1 MQEKEMLLFLGIA
14 LGLHYLCRHIFSL
27 QTAMMKKY
35 ILMALMLLATIV
47 PAGAVLKESNM
58 VQTLGVL
65 CEELSQTHQEQQERA
80 ERFEKRNKQFQR
92 SIARDLELCNNI
104 ELMLYSQKEQ
114 NVFDL
119 AYACGQAT
127 TLYKRV
133 SRTRSFKQFEQQQD
147 EQISQYENL
156 VRALNNIPD
165 YQLTTPEMRATRDS
179 CVVLA
184 RAIESDIRKAR
195 ETMKDNHEKRQWVA
209 DKAKKLND
217 YALTMYERIRQSV
230 FVNGG
235 QNYFQILSRWNYN
248 WKNSKDDLSEK
259 YTRKTR
265 SEWRGPLIGFL
276 FIFLA
281 VYIVGALLLSWL
293 IIKLIPRSVL
303 SRNSYKKF
311 LKKRSCIIICGAAAV
326 FGIATFIIS
335 QVTDQNFMAM
345 ASMLLSEY
353 AWLIAAIMLSI
364 IVRMDGDN
372 VKSGVKLYVPVLM
385 VGFVV
390 FFFRIV
396 FLPSTVV
403 NLVFPVLL
411 LVFTLWQLFI
421 NRRLGTDVPR
431 SDIFYSWISFIVMAV
446 STVMAWMGYTLMSV
460 QVLIW
465 WIMQLT
471 LIQTVTVIYDLLHSY
486 EGKHIPKDAD
496 VRRTWFYDAVY
507 KMIIP
512 IAATLSVGVSIYWAA
527 RVFDLTQWC
536 ERIFRYK
543 FVDQPGLIV
552 LSLDRLLF
560 CVAAAFVFNYVIYLF
575 IQGYQLWKQNRA
587 EAKAIS
593 MYERENDVDDGEMI
607 DIETVIQDDP
617 NAQAKVKAAS
627 KAVTLSMNI
636 IKYIGWGIYIY
647 IVLVT
652 LHVNRT
658 GITFILTGL
667 STGVGFAMKDTLE
680 NLFYGLSLM
689 NGRVKIGDV
698 IECDGVRGKVK
709 NINYQST
716 LVETIDGSVIAFLNS
731 QLFTKNFKNMTRN
744 HGYEMAKITVGVAYG
759 SKIDQVRA
767 MIIDRIKQLDCYD
780 SSKGVQVLFQNFGE
794 SSVDLLVIVWVRV
807 ASQAADIALVKENI
821 YDVLGDNGIEIP
833 FPQADVHIR
842 ATQA

>member
-1 MQEKEMLLFLGIA
+1 
-14 LGLHYLCRHIFSL
+14 
-27 QTAMMKKY
+27 MMKRQ
-35 ILMALMLLATIV
+35 LLLVLLVLATML
-47 PAGAVLKESNM
+47 PASAVLKEENM
-58 VQTLGVL
+58 AQTLSVL
-65 CEELSQTHQEQQERA
+65 CEELSETHQEQKERA
-80 ERFEKRNKQFQR
+80 KRFEQRNKQFQR
-92 SIARDLELCNNI
+92 SIGRDLELCNNI
-104 ELMLYSQKEQ
+104 ELMLYSQKEA

-127 TLYKRV
+127 SLYNRV

-147 EQISQYENL
+147 EQIAQYESL
-156 VRALNNIPD
+156 VQALNNIPD
-165 YQLTTPEMRATRDS
+165 YQLKTPAMRATRDS
-179 CVVLA
+179 CIFLA
-184 RAIESDIRKAR
+184 KFIESDIRKTR
-195 ETMKDNHEKRQWVA
+195 ETMKGNHEQRQWVA
-209 DKAKKLND
+209 KKAKKLND
-217 YALTMYERIRQSV
+217 YAMEMYERIRENV

-235 QNYFQILSRWNYN
+235 QNYFQILKRFNYN
-248 WKNSKDDLSEK
+248 WKNSRDDISEK
-259 YTRKTR
+259 YTPTRKTR
-265 SEWRGPLIGFL
+265 SEWRGEYIGFL
-276 FIFLA
+276 FIFMA
-281 VYIVGALLLSWL
+281 VYVIGALVLSWL
-293 IIKLIPRSVL
+293 ILRFLVPKRFLTRA
-303 SRNSYKKF
+303 SYKTF
-311 LKKRSCIIICGAAAV
+311 LEKRSCIVICVAAAV

-335 QVTDQNFMAM
+335 SVVDQNFMSM
-345 ASMLLSEY
+345 ATTLLSEY
-353 AWLIAAIMLSI
+353 AWLIAVITLSI
-364 IVRMDGDN
+364 IIRLDSSA
-372 VKSGVKLYVPVLM
+372 VKSGIKLYVPVLL

-396 FLPSTVV
+396 FLPSTMV
-403 NLVFPVLL
+403 NLVFPPLL
-411 LVFTLWQLFI
+411 LVFTVWQLI
-421 NRRLGTDVPR
+421 VNRRHNADVPR
-431 SDIFYSWISFIVMAV
+431 SDMFYSWISFTVMAV

-471 LIQTVTVIYDLLHSY
+471 LIQTITVVYDLLHNY
-486 EGKHIPKDAD
+486 ERRRIPDDAD

-507 KMIIP
+507 KMVVP
-512 IAATLSVGVSIYWAA
+512 IAATLSVALSIYWAA
-527 RVFDLTQWC
+527 QVFDLTQWC

-560 CVAAAFVFNYVIYLF
+560 CVAAAFVFHYIIYLF
-575 IQGYQLWKQNRA
+575 IQGYQLWKVY
-587 EAKAIS
+587 KTGS
-593 MYERENDVDDGEMI
+593 EN
-607 DIETVIQDDP
+607 
-617 NAQAKVKAAS
+617 

-667 STGVGFAMKDTLE
+667 STGIGFAMKDTLE

-759 SKIDQVRA
+759 SKIDAVRE
-767 MIIDRIKQLDCYD
+767 MIIERISKLDCYD
-780 SSKGVQVLFQNFGE
+780 PGKGVQVLFQNFGE
-794 SSVDLLVIVWVRV
+794 SSVDLLVVVWVRV
-807 ASQAADIALVKENI
+807 SSQVADVALIKENI
-821 YDVLGDNGIEIP
+821 YSVLNENGIEIP
-833 FPQADVHIR
+833 FPQADLHIR
-842 ATQA
+842 TAPAPQE

>member
-1 MQEKEMLLFLGIA
+1 MMKRQLLLV
-14 LGLHYLCRHIFSL
+14 LLVL
-27 QTAMMKKY
+27 AMM
-35 ILMALMLLATIV
+35 L
-47 PAGAVLKESNM
+47 PAGAVLKEENM
-58 VQTLGVL
+58 AQTLSVL
-65 CEELSQTHQEQQERA
+65 CEELSETHQEQKERA
-80 ERFEKRNKQFQR
+80 KRFEQRNKQFQR
-92 SIARDLELCNNI
+92 SIGRDLELCNNI
-104 ELMLYSQKEQ
+104 ELMLYSQKEA

-127 TLYKRV
+127 SLYNRV

-147 EQISQYENL
+147 EQIAQYESL
-156 VRALNNIPD
+156 VQALNNIPD
-165 YQLTTPEMRATRDS
+165 YQLKTPAMRATRDS
-179 CVVLA
+179 CIFLA
-184 RAIESDIRKAR
+184 KFIESDIRKTR
-195 ETMKDNHEKRQWVA
+195 ETMKGNHEQRQWVA
-209 DKAKKLND
+209 KKAKKLND
-217 YALTMYERIRQSV
+217 YAMEMYERIRENV

-235 QNYFQILSRWNYN
+235 QNYFQILKRFNYN
-248 WKNSKDDLSEK
+248 WKNSRDDISEK
-259 YTRKTR
+259 YTPTRKTR
-265 SEWRGPLIGFL
+265 SEWRGEYIGFL
-276 FIFLA
+276 FIFMA
-281 VYIVGALLLSWL
+281 VYVIGALVLSWL
-293 IIKLIPRSVL
+293 ILRFLVPKRFLTRA
-303 SRNSYKKF
+303 SYKTF
-311 LKKRSCIIICGAAAV
+311 LEKRSCIVICVAAAV

-335 QVTDQNFMAM
+335 SVVDQNFMSM
-345 ASMLLSEY
+345 ATTLLSEY
-353 AWLIAAIMLSI
+353 AWLIAAITLSI
-364 IVRMDGDN
+364 IIRLDSSA
-372 VKSGVKLYVPVLM
+372 VKSGIKLYVPVLL

-396 FLPSTVV
+396 FLPSTMV
-403 NLVFPVLL
+403 NLVFPPLL
-411 LVFTLWQLFI
+411 LVFTVWQLI
-421 NRRLGTDVPR
+421 VNRRHNADVPR
-431 SDIFYSWISFIVMAV
+431 SDMFYSWISFTVMAV

-471 LIQTVTVIYDLLHSY
+471 LIQTITVVYDLLHNY
-486 EGKHIPKDAD
+486 ERRRIPEDAD

-507 KMIIP
+507 KMVVP
-512 IAATLSVGVSIYWAA
+512 IAATLSVALSIYWAA
-527 RVFDLTQWC
+527 QVFDLTQWC

-560 CVAAAFVFNYVIYLF
+560 CVAAAFVFHYIIYLF
-575 IQGYQLWKQNRA
+575 IQGYQLWKVY
-587 EAKAIS
+587 KTGS
-593 MYERENDVDDGEMI
+593 EN
-607 DIETVIQDDP
+607 
-617 NAQAKVKAAS
+617 

-667 STGVGFAMKDTLE
+667 STGIGFAMKDTLE

-759 SKIDQVRA
+759 SKIDAVRE
-767 MIIDRIKQLDCYD
+767 IIIERISKLDCYD
-780 SSKGVQVLFQNFGE
+780 PGKGVQVLFQNFGE
-794 SSVDLLVIVWVRV
+794 SSVDLLVVVWVRV
-807 ASQAADIALVKENI
+807 SSQVADVALIKENI
-821 YDVLGDNGIEIP
+821 YSVLNENGIEIP
-833 FPQADVHIR
+833 FPQADLHIR
-842 ATQA
+842 TAPAPQE

>member
-1 MQEKEMLLFLGIA
+1 MQ
-14 LGLHYLCRHIFSL
+14 
-27 QTAMMKKY
+27 
-35 ILMALMLLATIV
+35 
-47 PAGAVLKESNM
+47 
-58 VQTLGVL
+58 QTLGVL
-65 CEELSQTHQEQQERA
+65 CEELSETHQEHKDRA
-80 ERFEKRNKQFQR
+80 KRFEKRNNEFKK
-92 SIARDLELCNNI
+92 SIGRDLELCNNI

-114 NVFDL
+114 NIFDL

-127 TLYKRV
+127 SLYKRV

-147 EQISQYENL
+147 EQIAQYENL
-156 VRALNNIPD
+156 IRALNNIPD
-165 YQLTTPEMRATRDS
+165 YQLQNPAMRLNRDS
-179 CVVLA
+179 CIYLA
-184 RAIESDIRKAR
+184 KAIEGDIRKAR
-195 ETMKDNHEKRQWVA
+195 ETMKENHERRQWVA
-209 DKAKKLND
+209 EKAKKLND
-217 YALTMYERIRQSV
+217 YAMSMYERIRESV

-235 QNYFQILSRWNYN
+235 QNYFQMLKRFNYN
-248 WKNSKDDLSEK
+248 WKNSKDDLAEK
-259 YTRKTR
+259 YTHARKTR
-265 SEWRGPLIGFL
+265 SEWRGPLVGFL

-281 VYIVGALLLSWL
+281 IYVVGALLLSWFIL
-293 IIKLIPRSVL
+293 KFLVPRRWL
-303 SRNSYKKF
+303 SRGSYKTF
-311 LKKRSCIIICGAAAV
+311 LKKRSSIIICVAAVV

-335 QVTDQNFMAM
+335 SVTDKNFLIMATR
-345 ASMLLSEY
+345 LLSEY
-353 AWLIAAIMLSI
+353 AWLIAAITLSI
-364 IVRMDGDN
+364 IIRLNGDS
-372 VKSGVKLYVPVLM
+372 VKSAIKLYVPVLL

-403 NLVFPVLL
+403 NLVFPILL
-411 LVFTLWQLFI
+411 LVFTIWQLII
-421 NRRLGTDVPR
+421 NRRHNANVPR
-431 SDIFYSWISFIVMAV
+431 SDVFYSWISFIVMAV
-446 STVMAWMGYTLMSV
+446 SCVMAWMGYTLMSV

-471 LIQTVTVIYDLLHSY
+471 LIQTITVIYDLMHTY
-486 EGKHIPKDAD
+486 ENKYIPKNAD
-496 VRRTWFYDAVY
+496 VRQTWFYDAVY
-507 KMIIP
+507 KMIVP
-512 IAATLSVGVSIYWAA
+512 IAATLSVGLSIYWAA

-536 ERIFRYK
+536 EHIFRYK

-552 LSLDRLLF
+552 LSLDRILA
-560 CVAAAFVFNYVIYLF
+560 CVAFAFVFNYVIYLF
-575 IQGYQLWKQNRA
+575 IQGYQLFKQNRA

-593 MYERENDVDDGEMI
+593 MYERNNDIDSDENI

-617 NAQAKVKAAS
+617 NAKAKVKAES

-636 IKYIGWGIYIY
+636 IKYIGWGIYVY

-667 STGVGFAMKDTLE
+667 STGIGFAMKDTLE

-698 IECDGVRGKVK
+698 IECDGVRGKGS

-759 SKIDQVRA
+759 SKIDQVRE
-767 MIIDRIKQLDCYD
+767 MIIDRISHLDCYD
-780 SSKGVQVLFQNFGE
+780 PKKGVQVLFQNFGE

-807 ASQAADIALVKENI
+807 ASQAADIARIKENI
-821 YDVLGDNGIEIP
+821 YDVLNNNGIEIP

-842 ATQA
+842 TAIAQQ

>member
-1 MQEKEMLLFLGIA
+1 
-14 LGLHYLCRHIFSL
+14 
-27 QTAMMKKY
+27 MMKRQ
-35 ILMALMLLATIV
+35 LLLVLLVLATML
-47 PAGAVLKESNM
+47 PAGAVLKEENM
-58 VQTLGVL
+58 AQTLSVL
-65 CEELSQTHQEQQERA
+65 CEELSETHQEQKERA
-80 ERFEKRNKQFQR
+80 KRFEQRNKQFQR
-92 SIARDLELCNNI
+92 SIGRDLELCNNI
-104 ELMLYSQKEQ
+104 ELMLYSQKEA

-127 TLYKRV
+127 SLYNRV

-147 EQISQYENL
+147 EQIAQYESL
-156 VRALNNIPD
+156 VQALNNIPD
-165 YQLTTPEMRATRDS
+165 YQLKTPAMRATRDS
-179 CVVLA
+179 CIFLA
-184 RAIESDIRKAR
+184 KFIESDIRKTR
-195 ETMKDNHEKRQWVA
+195 ETMKGNHEQRQWVA
-209 DKAKKLND
+209 KKAKKLND
-217 YALTMYERIRQSV
+217 YAMEMYERIRENV

-235 QNYFQILSRWNYN
+235 QNYFQILKRFNYN
-248 WKNSKDDLSEK
+248 WKNSRDDISEK
-259 YTRKTR
+259 YTPTRKTR
-265 SEWRGPLIGFL
+265 SEWRGEYIGFL
-276 FIFLA
+276 FIFMA
-281 VYIVGALLLSWL
+281 VYVIGALVLSWL
-293 IIKLIPRSVL
+293 ILRFLVPKRFLTRA
-303 SRNSYKKF
+303 SYKTF
-311 LKKRSCIIICGAAAV
+311 LEKRSCIVICVAAAV

-335 QVTDQNFMAM
+335 TVVDQNFMSM
-345 ASMLLSEY
+345 ATTLLSEY
-353 AWLIAAIMLSI
+353 AWLIAVITLSI
-364 IVRMDGDN
+364 IIRMDSSA
-372 VKSGVKLYVPVLM
+372 VKSGIKLYVPVLL

-396 FLPSTVV
+396 FLPSTMV
-403 NLVFPVLL
+403 NLVFPPLL
-411 LVFTLWQLFI
+411 LVFTMWQLI
-421 NRRLGTDVPR
+421 VNRRHNADVPR
-431 SDIFYSWISFIVMAV
+431 SDMFYSWISFTVMAV

-471 LIQTVTVIYDLLHSY
+471 LIQTITVVYDLLHNY
-486 EGKHIPKDAD
+486 ERRRIPEDAD

-507 KMIIP
+507 KMVVP
-512 IAATLSVGVSIYWAA
+512 IAATLSVALSIYWAA
-527 RVFDLTQWC
+527 QVFDLTQWC

-560 CVAAAFVFNYVIYLF
+560 CVAAAFVFHYIIYLF
-575 IQGYQLWKQNRA
+575 IQGYQLWKVY
-587 EAKAIS
+587 KTGS
-593 MYERENDVDDGEMI
+593 EN
-607 DIETVIQDDP
+607 
-617 NAQAKVKAAS
+617 

-667 STGVGFAMKDTLE
+667 STGIGFAMKDTLE

-759 SKIDQVRA
+759 SKIDAVRE
-767 MIIDRIKQLDCYD
+767 MIIERISKLDCYD
-780 SSKGVQVLFQNFGE
+780 PGKGVQVLFQNFGE
-794 SSVDLLVIVWVRV
+794 SSVDLLVVVWVRV
-807 ASQAADIALVKENI
+807 SSQVADVALIKENI
-821 YDVLGDNGIEIP
+821 YSVLNENGIEIP
-833 FPQADVHIR
+833 FPQADLHIR
-842 ATQA
+842 TAPAPQE

>member
-1 MQEKEMLLFLGIA
+1 MLA
-14 LGLHYLCRHIFSL
+14 VVL
-27 QTAMMKKY
+27 Q
-35 ILMALMLLATIV
+35 
-47 PAGAVLKESNM
+47 AGAVLKESNM
-58 VQTLGVL
+58 EQTLGVL
-65 CEELSQTHQEQQERA
+65 CEELSETHQEHKERA
-80 ERFEKRNKQFQR
+80 QRFEQRNKQFQR
-92 SIARDLELCNNI
+92 SIGRDLELCNNI

-127 TLYKRV
+127 SLYNRV

-147 EQISQYENL
+147 EQIAQYEHL
-156 VRALNNIPD
+156 VTTLNNIPD
-165 YQLTTPEMRATRDS
+165 YQLKTPQMRATRDS
-179 CVVLA
+179 CVYLA
-184 RAIESDIRKAR
+184 QTIENDIRHTR
-195 ETMKDNHEKRQWVA
+195 EMMKDNHEKRQLVA

-217 YALTMYERIRQSV
+217 HALSMYERIRQNV

-235 QNYFQILSRWNYN
+235 QNYYQILKRFSYN
-248 WKNSKDDLSEK
+248 WKSSKDDLTEK
-259 YTRKTR
+259 YSRSRKAK

-276 FIFLA
+276 FIFMA
-281 VYIVGALLLSWL
+281 VYILGALFLSWL
-293 IIKLIPRSVL
+293 IIKLIPRRFL
-303 SRNSYKKF
+303 SNSTYQKF
-311 LKKRSCIIICGAAAV
+311 LPKRSCIIICGAAAV

-335 QVTDQNFMAM
+335 KITDQNFMVM
-345 ASMLLSEY
+345 ATRLLSEY
-353 AWLIAAIMLSI
+353 AWLIVVIMLSI
-364 IVRMDGDN
+364 IIRINGDT
-372 VKSGVKLYVPVLM
+372 VKSGIKLYVPVLLL
-385 VGFVV
+385 GFVV

-403 NLVFPVLL
+403 NMIFPVLL
-411 LVFTLWQLFI
+411 LVFTIWQLI
-421 NRRLGTDVPR
+421 VNRRHNAAVPR
-431 SDIFYSWISFIVMAV
+431 SDVFYSWISFIVMAV

-471 LIQTVTVIYDLLHSY
+471 LIQTITVIYDLLHSY
-486 EGKHIPKDAD
+486 ENKYIPKDAD

-507 KMIIP
+507 KMVVP
-512 IAATLSVGVSIYWAA
+512 IAATISVALSIYWAA
-527 RVFDLTQWC
+527 KVFDLTQWC
-536 ERIFRYK
+536 EYIFRYK
-543 FVDQPGLIV
+543 FVNQPGIIV
-552 LSLDRLLF
+552 LSLDRILA
-560 CVAAAFVFNYVIYLF
+560 CVAFAFIFNYIIYLF

-587 EAKAIS
+587 ESLAIS
-593 MYERENDVDDGEMI
+593 QYEQENDVAVDEEI

-617 NAQAKVKAAS
+617 NAKDQVKAAA

-636 IKYIGWGIYIY
+636 IKYIGWGIYVY

-667 STGVGFAMKDTLE
+667 STGIGFAMKDTLE

-716 LVETIDGSVIAFLNS
+716 LVETNDGSVIAFLNS

-759 SKIDQVRA
+759 SEIDKVRK
-767 MIIDRIKQLDCYD
+767 MIIERISKLNCYD
-780 SSKGVQVLFQNFGE
+780 PNKGVQVLFQNFGE
-794 SSVDLLVIVWVRV
+794 SSVDLLVVVWVRV
-807 ASQAADIALVKENI
+807 FSQVADIALVKENI
-821 YDVLGDNGIEIP
+821 YAVLNENGIEIP
-833 FPQADVHIR
+833 FPQTDLHIR
-842 ATQA
+842 TSVVPTP

>member
-1 MQEKEMLLFLGIA
+1 
-14 LGLHYLCRHIFSL
+14 
-27 QTAMMKKY
+27 MKK
-35 ILMALMLLATIV
+35 ILAILVVIMTAFN
-47 PAGAVLKESNM
+47 AGAVLKENNM
-58 VQTLGVL
+58 QQTLSVL
-65 CEELSQTHQEQQERA
+65 CEELSETHQEQKERA
-80 ERFEKRNKQFQR
+80 QRFEQRNGQFQR
-92 SIARDLELCNNI
+92 SIGKDLELCNNI

-127 TLYKRV
+127 QLYTRV
-133 SRTRSFKQFEQQQD
+133 SRTRSFKQFEQQMD
-147 EQISQYENL
+147 EQIAQYQNL
-156 VRALNNIPD
+156 VTALNNIPD
-165 YQLTTPEMRATRDS
+165 SQLKTPQMRLTRDS
-179 CVVLA
+179 CVNLA
-184 RAIESDIRKAR
+184 KVIAQDIVRAR

-209 DKAKKLND
+209 NKAKKLND
-217 YALTMYERIRQSV
+217 YAMEMYEQIRQNV

-235 QNYFQILSRWNYN
+235 QSYFQILKRFGYN
-248 WKNSKDDLSEK
+248 WKSSKEDIAEK
-259 YTRKTR
+259 YSRSRKAR

-281 VYIVGALLLSWL
+281 VYVVGALLLSWL
-293 IIKLIPRSVL
+293 ILRYLIPRRFITL
-303 SRNSYKKF
+303 KF
-311 LKKRSCIIICGAAAV
+311 RKKRSCIVICVAAAV
-326 FGIATFIIS
+326 FALATFIIS
-335 QVTDQNFMAM
+335 NVTSQNFMTM
-345 ASMLLSEY
+345 ATRLLSEY
-353 AWLIAAIMLSI
+353 AWLIAAITLSI
-364 IVRMDGDN
+364 IIRQRADV
-372 VKSGVKLYVPVLM
+372 VKSGIKLYVPVLLM
-385 VGFVV
+385 GFVV

-396 FLPSTVV
+396 FMPSSVV
-403 NLVFPVLL
+403 NLVFPALL
-411 LVFTLWQLFI
+411 LVFTIWQLI
-421 NRRLGTDVPR
+421 ANRRHHAVVPR
-431 SDIFYSWISFIVMAV
+431 SDVFYSWVSFIVMAV
-446 STVMAWMGYTLMSV
+446 SCVMAWMGYTLMSV

-471 LIQTVTVIYDLLHSY
+471 LIQTITVIYDLMHTY
-486 EGKHIPKDAD
+486 ENKYIPSDAD

-512 IAATLSVGVSIYWAA
+512 IAATLSVALSIYWAA

-552 LSLDRLLF
+552 LSLDRILA
-560 CVAAAFVFNYVIYLF
+560 CVAFAFVFHYIIYLF

-587 EAKAIS
+587 ESRAIS
-593 MYERENDVDDGEMI
+593 RFERENDVDGEI
-607 DIETVIQDDP
+607 DIQTVVEEDP
-617 NAQAKVKAAS
+617 NARAKVKAES

-636 IKYIGWGIYIY
+636 IKYIGWGIYVY

-667 STGVGFAMKDTLE
+667 STGIGFAMKDTLE

-698 IECDGVRGKVK
+698 IECDGVRGKVS

-759 SKIDQVRA
+759 SKIDQVRE
-767 MIIDRIKQLDCYD
+767 MIIERISKLDCYD
-780 SSKGVQVLFQNFGE
+780 PGKGVQVLFQNFGE
-794 SSVDLLVIVWVRV
+794 SSVDLLVVVWVRV
-807 ASQAADIALVKENI
+807 ASQVADIARIKENI
-821 YDVLGDNGIEIP
+821 YGVFNENGIEIP
-833 FPQADVHIR
+833 FPQADLHIR
-842 ATQA
+842 TAAPTQQQ

>member
-1 MQEKEMLLFLGIA
+1 MNINRTILAMAVMLITVMQ
-14 LGLHYLCRHIFSL
+14 
-27 QTAMMKKY
+27 
-35 ILMALMLLATIV
+35 
-47 PAGAVLKESNM
+47 AGAVLKESTM
-58 VQTLGVL
+58 EQTLGVL
-65 CEELSQTHQEQQERA
+65 CEELSETHNEQKERA
-80 ERFEKRNKQFQR
+80 KRFEKRNAEFKGR
-92 SIARDLELCNNI
+92 IAHDLELCNNI

-114 NVFDL
+114 NIFDL

-127 TLYKRV
+127 SLYQRV
-133 SRTRSFKQFEQQQD
+133 SHTRSFKQFEQQQD
-147 EQISQYENL
+147 EQIAQYENL
-156 VRALNNIPD
+156 VRALNNIRD
-165 YQLTTPEMRATRDS
+165 DQLKTTEMRVTRDS
-179 CVVLA
+179 CIFLA
-184 RAIESDIRKAR
+184 KVIENDIRRTR
-195 ETMKDNHEKRQWVA
+195 ETMKDNHERRQQVA
-209 DKAKKLND
+209 QKAKKLNN
-217 YALTMYERIRQSV
+217 YALEMYERIRQSV

-235 QNYFQILSRWNYN
+235 QNYWQILSRFGSY
-248 WKNSKDDLSEK
+248 WKNGKDDIAEK
-259 YTRKTR
+259 YAPARKTH

-281 VYIVGALLLSWL
+281 VYIVGAVALAWL
-293 IIKLIPRSVL
+293 IIKLIPKRLV

-311 LKKRSCIIICGAAAV
+311 LQKRSCIILCAAAAV

-335 QVTDQNFMAM
+335 NVTDRNFMVM
-345 ASMLLSEY
+345 ATRLLSEY
-353 AWLIAAIMLSI
+353 AWLIASITLSI
-364 IVRMDGDN
+364 IIRMSGDT
-372 VKSGVKLYVPVLM
+372 VKSGVKLYVPVLL

-403 NLVFPVLL
+403 NVAFPPLL
-411 LVFTLWQLFI
+411 LVCTIWQLLV
-421 NRRLGTDVPR
+421 NRRRHNDVPR
-431 SDIFYSWISFIVMAV
+431 SDVFYSWISFIVMAV
-446 STVMAWMGYTLMSV
+446 SCVMAWMGYTLMSV

-471 LIQTVTVIYDLLHSY
+471 LIQTITVIYDLLHSY
-486 EGKHIPKDAD
+486 ERKHIPDDAD

-507 KMIIP
+507 KMIVP
-512 IAATLSVGVSIYWAA
+512 IAATLSVGLSIYWAA

-543 FVDQPGLIV
+543 FVDLPGLIV
-552 LSLDRLLF
+552 LSLDRLMA
-560 CVAAAFVFNYVIYLF
+560 CVAFAFVFHYVIYLF

-587 EAKAIS
+587 ESRAIS
-593 MYERENDVDDGEMI
+593 AYERDNDVNENDVI
-607 DIETVIQDDP
+607 DIATVIQDDP
-617 NAQAKVKAAS
+617 TAKARVKAAS

-667 STGVGFAMKDTLE
+667 STGIGFAMKDTLE

-698 IECDGVRGKVK
+698 IECDGVRGKVS

-759 SKIDQVRA
+759 SKVDQVRE
-767 MIIDRIKQLDCYD
+767 MIIDRIKQLDCYKPE
-780 SSKGVQVLFQNFGE
+780 KGVQVLFQNFGE

-807 ASQAADIALVKENI
+807 ASQVADIALIKENI
-821 YDVLGDNGIEIP
+821 YSVLSDNGIEIP

-842 ATQA
+842 TAITK

>member
-1 MQEKEMLLFLGIA
+1 MM
-14 LGLHYLCRHIFSL
+14 
-27 QTAMMKKY
+27 TMKKY
-35 ILMALMLLATIV
+35 ICVMLLALAMAL

-58 VQTLGVL
+58 AQTLGVL
-65 CEELSQTHQEQQERA
+65 CEELSETHKEQKARA
-80 ERFEKRNKQFQR
+80 QRFEKRNKQFQR
-92 SIARDLELCNNI
+92 SIGRDLELCNNI

-114 NVFDL
+114 NIFDL

-127 TLYKRV
+127 ELYKRV

-147 EQISQYENL
+147 EQIAQYEHL
-156 VRALNNIPD
+156 AQALNNIPD
-165 YQLTTPEMRATRDS
+165 YQLKTREMRATRDS
-179 CVVLA
+179 CIYLA
-184 RAIESDIRKAR
+184 KFIENDIRRAR

-209 DKAKKLND
+209 NKAKKLND
-217 YALTMYERIRQSV
+217 YALSMYERIRQSV

-235 QNYFQILSRWNYN
+235 QSYFQIMQRFGYN
-248 WKNSKDDLSEK
+248 WKNSKEDIKEK
-259 YTRKTR
+259 YSRSRKTR

-276 FIFLA
+276 FIFMA
-281 VYIVGALLLSWL
+281 VYVMGALLLSWL
-293 IIKLIPRSVL
+293 ILRYLVPGRFVNL
-303 SRNSYKKF
+303 KF
-311 LKKRSCIIICGAAAV
+311 RKKRSTIVICVAAAV
-326 FGIATFIIS
+326 FGIATFVIS
-335 QVTDQNFMAM
+335 NVTDQNFMIM
-345 ASMLLSEY
+345 ATRRLSEY
-353 AWLIAAIMLSI
+353 AWLIAAITLSI
-364 IVRMDGDN
+364 IIRMDSDA
-372 VKSGVKLYVPVLM
+372 VKSGVKLYVPVLLL
-385 VGFVV
+385 GFVV

-403 NLVFPVLL
+403 NMVFPVLL
-411 LVFTLWQLFI
+411 LVFTIWQLAA
-421 NRRLGTDVPR
+421 NRRNNENVPR
-431 SDIFYSWISFIVMAV
+431 SDVFYSWISFIVMAV

-471 LIQTVTVIYDLLHSY
+471 LIQTITVIYDLLHSY
-486 EGKHIPKDAD
+486 ERKHIPNDAD
-496 VRRTWFYDAVY
+496 VRTTWFYDAVY
-507 KMIIP
+507 KMIVP
-512 IAATLSVGVSIYWAA
+512 IAATLSVGLSIYWAA

-536 ERIFRYK
+536 QHIFRYK

-552 LSLDRLLF
+552 LSLDRILA
-560 CVAAAFVFNYVIYLF
+560 CVAFGFVFNYIIYLF

-587 EAKAIS
+587 EARAIS
-593 MYERENDVDDGEMI
+593 LYERENDVDASEDI

-617 NAQAKVKAAS
+617 NAKAKVKAAS

-667 STGVGFAMKDTLE
+667 STGIGFAMKDTLE

-698 IECDGVRGKVK
+698 IECDGVRGKVS

-716 LVETIDGSVIAFLNS
+716 LVETTDGSVIAFLNS

-759 SKIDQVRA
+759 SKVDQVRDL
-767 MIIDRIKQLDCYD
+767 IIDRIKQLDCYD
-780 SSKGVQVLFQNFGE
+780 PSKGVQVLFQNFGE
-794 SSVDLLVIVWVRV
+794 SSVDLLVVVWVRV
-807 ASQAADIALVKENI
+807 ASQVADVALVKENI
-821 YDVLGDNGIEIP
+821 YSVLNENGIEIP
-833 FPQADVHIR
+833 FPQADLHIR
-842 ATQA
+842 TAVPPQQ

>member
-1 MQEKEMLLFLGIA
+1 MLLLA
-14 LGLHYLCRHIFSL
+14 AML
-27 QTAMMKKY
+27 Q
-35 ILMALMLLATIV
+35 
-47 PAGAVLKESNM
+47 AGAVLKESTMN
-58 VQTLGVL
+58 QTLGVL
-65 CEELSQTHQEQQERA
+65 CEELSETHKEQKERA
-80 ERFEKRNKQFQR
+80 ERFEQRNKQFKR
-92 SIARDLELCNNI
+92 SIGRDLELCNNI

-114 NVFDL
+114 NIFDL

-127 TLYKRV
+127 TLYERV
-133 SRTRSFKQFEQQQD
+133 TRTRSFKQFEQQQD
-147 EQISQYENL
+147 EQIAQYEHL
-156 VRALNNIPD
+156 IQALDNIPD
-165 YQLTTPEMRATRDS
+165 YQLRTDAMRATRDS
-179 CVVLA
+179 CIYLA
-184 RAIESDIRKAR
+184 KVIENDIRHTR
-195 ETMKDNHEKRQWVA
+195 ETMKENHERRQWVA

-217 YALTMYERIRQSV
+217 HALSMYERIRQSV

-235 QNYFQILSRWNYN
+235 QNYFQILKRFGYN
-248 WKNSKDDLSEK
+248 WRNIKEDINEK
-259 YTRKTR
+259 YSRSHKTR

-276 FIFLA
+276 FIFMA
-281 VYIVGALLLSWL
+281 VYVMGALLLSWL
-293 IIKLIPRSVL
+293 IIKMIPKRFI
-303 SRNSYKKF
+303 SRGSYKKF
-311 LKKRSCIIICGAAAV
+311 LLKRSCIIICGAAAV
-326 FGIATFIIS
+326 FAIATFIIS
-335 QVTDQNFMAM
+335 NVTDQNFMVM
-345 ASMLLSEY
+345 ATRLLSEY
-353 AWLIAAIMLSI
+353 AWLIAVIMLSI
-364 IVRMDGDN
+364 IIRIDGEA
-372 VKSGVKLYVPVLM
+372 VKSGIKLYVPVLL

-403 NLVFPVLL
+403 NVVFPPLL
-411 LVFTLWQLFI
+411 LIFTIWQFII
-421 NRRLGTDVPR
+421 NRRHSSMVPR
-431 SDIFYSWISFIVMAV
+431 SDVFYSWISLIVMAV
-446 STVMAWMGYTLMSV
+446 SCVMSWLGFTLMSV

-471 LIQTVTVIYDLLHSY
+471 LIQTITVIYDLLHNY
-486 EGKHIPKDAD
+486 EKKHISDDAD

-507 KMIIP
+507 KMIVP
-512 IAATLSVGVSIYWAA
+512 IAATLSVAVSIYWAA

-543 FVDQPGLIV
+543 FVNQPGLIV
-552 LSLDRLLF
+552 LSLDRILA
-560 CVAAAFVFNYVIYLF
+560 CVAFAFVFNYIIYLF

-593 MYERENDVDDGEMI
+593 MYERENEVDSDESI

-617 NAQAKVKAAS
+617 NAKAKVKAES

-667 STGVGFAMKDTLE
+667 STGIGFAMKDTLE

-698 IECDGVRGKVK
+698 IECDGVRGKVS

-759 SKIDQVRA
+759 SKIDHVRE
-767 MIIDRIKQLDCYD
+767 MIIDRISHLDCYD
-780 SSKGVQVLFQNFGE
+780 PKKGVQVLFQNFGE
-794 SSVDLLVIVWVRV
+794 SSVDLLVVVWVRV
-807 ASQAADIALVKENI
+807 NSQVADISRIKENI
-821 YDVLGDNGIEIP
+821 YSVLNENGIEIP
-833 FPQADVHIR
+833 FPQADLHIR
-842 ATQA
+842 TTTA

>member
-1 MQEKEMLLFLGIA
+1 
-14 LGLHYLCRHIFSL
+14 
-27 QTAMMKKY
+27 MMKRQ
-35 ILMALMLLATIV
+35 LLLVLLLLATML
-47 PAGAVLKESNM
+47 PAGAVLKEENM
-58 VQTLGVL
+58 AQTLSVL
-65 CEELSQTHQEQQERA
+65 CEELSETHQEQKERA
-80 ERFEKRNKQFQR
+80 KRFEQRNKQFQR
-92 SIARDLELCNNI
+92 SIGRDLELCNNI
-104 ELMLYSQKEQ
+104 ELMLYSQKEA

-127 TLYKRV
+127 SLYNRV

-147 EQISQYENL
+147 EQIAQYESL
-156 VRALNNIPD
+156 VQALNNIPD
-165 YQLTTPEMRATRDS
+165 YQLKTPAMRATRDS
-179 CVVLA
+179 CIFLA
-184 RAIESDIRKAR
+184 KFIESDIRKTR
-195 ETMKDNHEKRQWVA
+195 ETMKGNHEQRQWVA
-209 DKAKKLND
+209 KKAKKLND
-217 YALTMYERIRQSV
+217 YAMEMYERIRENV

-235 QNYFQILSRWNYN
+235 QNYFQILKRFNYN
-248 WKNSKDDLSEK
+248 WKNSRDDISEK
-259 YTRKTR
+259 YTPTRKTR
-265 SEWRGPLIGFL
+265 SEWRGEYIGFL
-276 FIFLA
+276 FIFMA
-281 VYIVGALLLSWL
+281 VYVIGALVLSWL
-293 IIKLIPRSVL
+293 ILRFLVPKRFLTRA
-303 SRNSYKKF
+303 SYKTF
-311 LKKRSCIIICGAAAV
+311 LEKRSCIVICVAAAV

-335 QVTDQNFMAM
+335 SVVDQNFMSM
-345 ASMLLSEY
+345 ATTLLSEY
-353 AWLIAAIMLSI
+353 AWLIAVITLSI
-364 IVRMDGDN
+364 IIRMDSSA
-372 VKSGVKLYVPVLM
+372 VKSGIKLYVPVLL

-396 FLPSTVV
+396 FLPSTMV
-403 NLVFPVLL
+403 NLVFPPLL
-411 LVFTLWQLFI
+411 LVFTVWQLI
-421 NRRLGTDVPR
+421 VNRRHNADVPR
-431 SDIFYSWISFIVMAV
+431 SDMFYSWISFTVMAV

-471 LIQTVTVIYDLLHSY
+471 LIQTITVVYDLLHNY
-486 EGKHIPKDAD
+486 ERRRIPEDAD

-507 KMIIP
+507 KMVVP
-512 IAATLSVGVSIYWAA
+512 IAATLSVALSIYWAA
-527 RVFDLTQWC
+527 QVFDLTQWC

-560 CVAAAFVFNYVIYLF
+560 CVAAAFVFHYIIYLF
-575 IQGYQLWKQNRA
+575 IQGYQLWKVY
-587 EAKAIS
+587 KTGS
-593 MYERENDVDDGEMI
+593 EN
-607 DIETVIQDDP
+607 
-617 NAQAKVKAAS
+617 

-667 STGVGFAMKDTLE
+667 STGIGFAMKDTLE

-759 SKIDQVRA
+759 SKIDAVRE
-767 MIIDRIKQLDCYD
+767 MIIERISKLDCYD
-780 SSKGVQVLFQNFGE
+780 PGKGVQVLFQNFGE
-794 SSVDLLVIVWVRV
+794 SSVDLLVVVWVRV
-807 ASQAADIALVKENI
+807 SSQVADVALIKENI
-821 YDVLGDNGIEIP
+821 YSVLNENGIEIP
-833 FPQADVHIR
+833 FPQADLHIR
-842 ATQA
+842 TAPAPQE

>member
-1 MQEKEMLLFLGIA
+1 MQ
-14 LGLHYLCRHIFSL
+14 
-27 QTAMMKKY
+27 
-35 ILMALMLLATIV
+35 
-47 PAGAVLKESNM
+47 
-58 VQTLGVL
+58 QTLGVL
-65 CEELSQTHQEQQERA
+65 CEELSETHQEHKDRA
-80 ERFEKRNKQFQR
+80 KRFEKRNNEFKK
-92 SIARDLELCNNI
+92 SIGRDLELCNNI

-114 NVFDL
+114 NIFDL

-127 TLYKRV
+127 SLYKRV

-147 EQISQYENL
+147 EQIAQYENL
-156 VRALNNIPD
+156 IRALNNIPD
-165 YQLTTPEMRATRDS
+165 YQLQNPAMRLNRDS
-179 CVVLA
+179 CIYLA
-184 RAIESDIRKAR
+184 KAIEGDIRKAR
-195 ETMKDNHEKRQWVA
+195 ETMKENHERRQWVA
-209 DKAKKLND
+209 EKAKKLND
-217 YALTMYERIRQSV
+217 YAMSMYERIRESV

-235 QNYFQILSRWNYN
+235 QNYFQMLKRFNYN
-248 WKNSKDDLSEK
+248 WKNSKDDLAEK
-259 YTRKTR
+259 YTHARKTR
-265 SEWRGPLIGFL
+265 SEWRGPLVGFL

-281 VYIVGALLLSWL
+281 IYVVGALLLSWFIL
-293 IIKLIPRSVL
+293 KFLVPKRWL
-303 SRNSYKKF
+303 SRGSYKTF
-311 LKKRSCIIICGAAAV
+311 LKKRSSIIICVAAVV

-335 QVTDQNFMAM
+335 SVTDKNFLIMATR
-345 ASMLLSEY
+345 LLSEY
-353 AWLIAAIMLSI
+353 AWLIAAITLSI
-364 IVRMDGDN
+364 IIRLNGDS
-372 VKSGVKLYVPVLM
+372 VKSAIKLYVPVLL

-403 NLVFPVLL
+403 NLVFPILL
-411 LVFTLWQLFI
+411 LVFTIWQLII
-421 NRRLGTDVPR
+421 NRRHNANVPR
-431 SDIFYSWISFIVMAV
+431 SDVFYSWISFIVMAV
-446 STVMAWMGYTLMSV
+446 SCVMAWMGYTLMSV

-471 LIQTVTVIYDLLHSY
+471 LIQTITVIYDLMHTY
-486 EGKHIPKDAD
+486 ENKYIPKNAD
-496 VRRTWFYDAVY
+496 VRQTWFYDAVY
-507 KMIIP
+507 KMIVP
-512 IAATLSVGVSIYWAA
+512 IAATLSVGLSIYWAA

-536 ERIFRYK
+536 EHIFRYK

-552 LSLDRLLF
+552 LSLDRILA
-560 CVAAAFVFNYVIYLF
+560 CVAFAFVFNYVIYLF
-575 IQGYQLWKQNRA
+575 IQGYQLFKQNRA

-593 MYERENDVDDGEMI
+593 MYERNNDIDSNENI

-617 NAQAKVKAAS
+617 NAKAKVKAES

-636 IKYIGWGIYIY
+636 IKYIGWGIYVY

-667 STGVGFAMKDTLE
+667 STGIGFAMKDTLE

-698 IECDGVRGKVK
+698 IECDGVRGKVS

-759 SKIDQVRA
+759 SKIDQVRE
-767 MIIDRIKQLDCYD
+767 MIIDRISHLDCYD
-780 SSKGVQVLFQNFGE
+780 PKKGVQVLFQNFGE

-807 ASQAADIALVKENI
+807 ASQAADIARIKENI
-821 YDVLGDNGIEIP
+821 YDVLNNNGIEIP

-842 ATQA
+842 TTIAQQ

>member
-1 MQEKEMLLFLGIA
+1 MLLLA
-14 LGLHYLCRHIFSL
+14 AML
-27 QTAMMKKY
+27 Q
-35 ILMALMLLATIV
+35 
-47 PAGAVLKESNM
+47 AGAVLKESTM
-58 VQTLGVL
+58 QQTLGVL
-65 CEELSQTHQEQQERA
+65 CEELSETHQEHKDRA
-80 ERFEKRNKQFQR
+80 KRFEKRNNEFKK
-92 SIARDLELCNNI
+92 SIGRDLELCNNI

-114 NVFDL
+114 NIFDL

-127 TLYKRV
+127 SLYKRV

-147 EQISQYENL
+147 EQIAQYENL
-156 VRALNNIPD
+156 IRALNNIPD
-165 YQLTTPEMRATRDS
+165 YQLQNPAMRLNRDS
-179 CVVLA
+179 CIYLA
-184 RAIESDIRKAR
+184 KAIEGDIRKAR
-195 ETMKDNHEKRQWVA
+195 ETMKENHERRQWVA
-209 DKAKKLND
+209 EKAKKLND
-217 YALTMYERIRQSV
+217 YAMSMYERIRESV

-235 QNYFQILSRWNYN
+235 QNYFQMLKRFNYN
-248 WKNSKDDLSEK
+248 WKNSKDDLAEK
-259 YTRKTR
+259 YTHARKTR
-265 SEWRGPLIGFL
+265 SEWRGPLVGFL

-281 VYIVGALLLSWL
+281 IYVVGALLLSWFIL
-293 IIKLIPRSVL
+293 KFMVPRRWL
-303 SRNSYKKF
+303 SRGSYKTF
-311 LKKRSCIIICGAAAV
+311 LKKRSSIIICVAAVV

-335 QVTDQNFMAM
+335 SVTDKNFLIMATR
-345 ASMLLSEY
+345 LLSEY
-353 AWLIAAIMLSI
+353 AWLIAAITLSI
-364 IVRMDGDN
+364 IIRLNGDS
-372 VKSGVKLYVPVLM
+372 VKSAIKLYVPVLL

-403 NLVFPVLL
+403 NLVFPILL
-411 LVFTLWQLFI
+411 LVFTIWQLII
-421 NRRLGTDVPR
+421 NRRHNANVPR
-431 SDIFYSWISFIVMAV
+431 SDVFYSWISFIVMAV
-446 STVMAWMGYTLMSV
+446 SCVMAWMGYTLMSV

-471 LIQTVTVIYDLLHSY
+471 LIQTITVIYDLMHTY
-486 EGKHIPKDAD
+486 ENKYIPKNAD
-496 VRRTWFYDAVY
+496 VRQTWFYDAVY
-507 KMIIP
+507 KMIVP
-512 IAATLSVGVSIYWAA
+512 IAATLSVGLSIYWAA

-536 ERIFRYK
+536 EHIFRYK

-552 LSLDRLLF
+552 LSLDRILA
-560 CVAAAFVFNYVIYLF
+560 CVAFAFVFNYVIYLF
-575 IQGYQLWKQNRA
+575 IQGYQLFKQNRA

-593 MYERENDVDDGEMI
+593 MYERNNDIDSNENI

-617 NAQAKVKAAS
+617 NAKAKVKAES

-636 IKYIGWGIYIY
+636 IKYIGWGIYVY

-667 STGVGFAMKDTLE
+667 STGIGFAMKDTLE

-698 IECDGVRGKVK
+698 IECDGVRGKVS

-759 SKIDQVRA
+759 SKIDQVRD
-767 MIIDRIKQLDCYD
+767 MIIDRISHLDCYD
-780 SSKGVQVLFQNFGE
+780 PKKGVQVLFQNFGE

-807 ASQAADIALVKENI
+807 ASQAADIARIKENI
-821 YDVLGDNGIEIP
+821 YDVLNNNGIEIP

-842 ATQA
+842 TTIAQQ

>member
-1 MQEKEMLLFLGIA
+1 MLA
-14 LGLHYLCRHIFSL
+14 VVL
-27 QTAMMKKY
+27 Q
-35 ILMALMLLATIV
+35 
-47 PAGAVLKESNM
+47 AGAVLKESNM
-58 VQTLGVL
+58 EQTLGVL
-65 CEELSQTHQEQQERA
+65 CEELSETHQEHKERA
-80 ERFEKRNKQFQR
+80 QRFEQRNKQFQR
-92 SIARDLELCNNI
+92 SIGRDLELCNNI

-127 TLYKRV
+127 SLYNRV

-147 EQISQYENL
+147 EQIAQYEHL
-156 VRALNNIPD
+156 VTTLNNIPD
-165 YQLTTPEMRATRDS
+165 YQLKTPQVRATRDS
-179 CVVLA
+179 CVYLA
-184 RAIESDIRKAR
+184 QTIENDIRHTR
-195 ETMKDNHEKRQWVA
+195 EMMKDNHEKRQLVA

-217 YALTMYERIRQSV
+217 HALSMYERIRQNV

-235 QNYFQILSRWNYN
+235 QNYYQILKRFSYN
-248 WKNSKDDLSEK
+248 WKSSKDDLTEK
-259 YTRKTR
+259 YSRSRKAK

-276 FIFLA
+276 FIFMA
-281 VYIVGALLLSWL
+281 VYILGALFLSWL
-293 IIKLIPRSVL
+293 IIKLIPRRFL
-303 SRNSYKKF
+303 SNSTYQKF
-311 LKKRSCIIICGAAAV
+311 LPKRSCIIICGAAAV

-335 QVTDQNFMAM
+335 KITDQNFMVM
-345 ASMLLSEY
+345 ATRLLSEY
-353 AWLIAAIMLSI
+353 AWLIVVIMLSI
-364 IVRMDGDN
+364 IIRINGDT
-372 VKSGVKLYVPVLM
+372 VKSGIKLYVPVLLL
-385 VGFVV
+385 GFVV

-403 NLVFPVLL
+403 NMIFPVLL
-411 LVFTLWQLFI
+411 LVFTIWQLI
-421 NRRLGTDVPR
+421 VNRRHNAAVPR
-431 SDIFYSWISFIVMAV
+431 SDVFYSWISFIVMAV

-471 LIQTVTVIYDLLHSY
+471 LIQTITVIYDLLHSY
-486 EGKHIPKDAD
+486 ENKYIPKDAD

-507 KMIIP
+507 KMVVP
-512 IAATLSVGVSIYWAA
+512 IAATISVALSIYWAA
-527 RVFDLTQWC
+527 KVFDLTQWC
-536 ERIFRYK
+536 EYIFRYK
-543 FVDQPGLIV
+543 FVNQPGIIV
-552 LSLDRLLF
+552 LSLDRILA
-560 CVAAAFVFNYVIYLF
+560 CVAFAFIFNYIIYLF

-587 EAKAIS
+587 ESLAIS
-593 MYERENDVDDGEMI
+593 QYEQENDVAVDEEI

-617 NAQAKVKAAS
+617 NAKDQVKAAA

-636 IKYIGWGIYIY
+636 IKYIGWGIYVY

-667 STGVGFAMKDTLE
+667 STGIGFAMKDTLE

-716 LVETIDGSVIAFLNS
+716 LVETNDGSVIAFLNS

-759 SKIDQVRA
+759 SEIEKVRK
-767 MIIDRIKQLDCYD
+767 MIIERISKLNCYD
-780 SSKGVQVLFQNFGE
+780 PNKGVQVLFQNFGE
-794 SSVDLLVIVWVRV
+794 SSVDLLVVVWVRV
-807 ASQAADIALVKENI
+807 FSQVADIALVKENI
-821 YDVLGDNGIEIP
+821 YAVLNENGIEIP
-833 FPQADVHIR
+833 FPQTDLHIR
-842 ATQA
+842 TSVVPTP

>member
-1 MQEKEMLLFLGIA
+1 MIKRQLLLV
-14 LGLHYLCRHIFSL
+14 LLV
-27 QTAMMKKY
+27 
-35 ILMALMLLATIV
+35 LATML
-47 PAGAVLKESNM
+47 PASAVLKEENM
-58 VQTLGVL
+58 AQTLSVL
-65 CEELSQTHQEQQERA
+65 CEELSETHQEQKERA
-80 ERFEKRNKQFQR
+80 KRFEQRNKQFQR
-92 SIARDLELCNNI
+92 SIGRDLELCNNI
-104 ELMLYSQKEQ
+104 ELMLYSQKEA

-127 TLYKRV
+127 SLYNRV

-147 EQISQYENL
+147 EQIAQYESL
-156 VRALNNIPD
+156 VQALNNIPD
-165 YQLTTPEMRATRDS
+165 YQLKTPAMRATRDS
-179 CVVLA
+179 CIFLA
-184 RAIESDIRKAR
+184 KFIESDIRKTR
-195 ETMKDNHEKRQWVA
+195 ETMKGNHEQRQWVA
-209 DKAKKLND
+209 KKAKKLND
-217 YALTMYERIRQSV
+217 YAMEMYERIRENV

-235 QNYFQILSRWNYN
+235 QNYFQILKRFNYN
-248 WKNSKDDLSEK
+248 WKNSRDDISEK
-259 YTRKTR
+259 YTPTRKTR
-265 SEWRGPLIGFL
+265 SEWRGEYIGFL
-276 FIFLA
+276 FIFMA
-281 VYIVGALLLSWL
+281 VYVIGALVLSWL
-293 IIKLIPRSVL
+293 ILRFLVPKRFLTRA
-303 SRNSYKKF
+303 SYKTF
-311 LKKRSCIIICGAAAV
+311 LEKRSCIVICVAAAV

-335 QVTDQNFMAM
+335 SVVDQNFMSM
-345 ASMLLSEY
+345 ATTLLSEY
-353 AWLIAAIMLSI
+353 AWLIAVITLSI
-364 IVRMDGDN
+364 IIRLDSSA
-372 VKSGVKLYVPVLM
+372 VKSGIKLYVPVLL

-396 FLPSTVV
+396 FLPSTMV
-403 NLVFPVLL
+403 NLVFPPLL
-411 LVFTLWQLFI
+411 LVFTVWQLI
-421 NRRLGTDVPR
+421 VNRRHNADVPR
-431 SDIFYSWISFIVMAV
+431 SDMFYSWISFTVMAV

-471 LIQTVTVIYDLLHSY
+471 LIQTITVVYDLLHNY
-486 EGKHIPKDAD
+486 ERRRIPEDAD

-507 KMIIP
+507 KMVVP
-512 IAATLSVGVSIYWAA
+512 IAATLSVALSIYWAA
-527 RVFDLTQWC
+527 QVFDLTQWC

-560 CVAAAFVFNYVIYLF
+560 CVAAAFVFHYIIYLF
-575 IQGYQLWKQNRA
+575 IQGYQLWKA
-587 EAKAIS
+587 YKTGS
-593 MYERENDVDDGEMI
+593 EN
-607 DIETVIQDDP
+607 
-617 NAQAKVKAAS
+617 

-667 STGVGFAMKDTLE
+667 STGIGFAMKDTLE

-759 SKIDQVRA
+759 SKIDAVRE
-767 MIIDRIKQLDCYD
+767 MIIERISKLDCYD
-780 SSKGVQVLFQNFGE
+780 PGKGVQVLFQNFGE
-794 SSVDLLVIVWVRV
+794 SSVDLLVVVWVRV
-807 ASQAADIALVKENI
+807 SSQVADVALIKENI
-821 YDVLGDNGIEIP
+821 YSVLNENGIEIP
-833 FPQADVHIR
+833 FPQADLHIR
-842 ATQA
+842 TAPAPQE

>member
-1 MQEKEMLLFLGIA
+1 
-14 LGLHYLCRHIFSL
+14 
-27 QTAMMKKY
+27 MKKS
-35 ILMALMLLATIV
+35 ILIVLAMLAVVLQ
-47 PAGAVLKESNM
+47 AGAVLKESNM
-58 VQTLGVL
+58 EQTLGVL
-65 CEELSQTHQEQQERA
+65 CEELSETHQEHKERA
-80 ERFEKRNKQFQR
+80 QRFEQRNKQFQR
-92 SIARDLELCNNI
+92 SIGRDLELCNNI

-127 TLYKRV
+127 SLYNRV

-147 EQISQYENL
+147 EQIAQYEHL
-156 VRALNNIPD
+156 VTTLNNIPD
-165 YQLTTPEMRATRDS
+165 YQLKTPQMRATRDS
-179 CVVLA
+179 CVYLA
-184 RAIESDIRKAR
+184 QTIENDIRHTR
-195 ETMKDNHEKRQWVA
+195 EMMKDNHEKRQLVA

-217 YALTMYERIRQSV
+217 HALSMYERIRQNV

-235 QNYFQILSRWNYN
+235 QNYYQILKRFSYN
-248 WKNSKDDLSEK
+248 WKSSKDDLAEK
-259 YTRKTR
+259 YSRSRKAK

-276 FIFLA
+276 FVFMA
-281 VYIVGALLLSWL
+281 VYILGALFLSWL
-293 IIKLIPRSVL
+293 IIKLIPRRFL
-303 SRNSYKKF
+303 SNSTYQKF
-311 LKKRSCIIICGAAAV
+311 LPKRSCIIICGAAAV

-335 QVTDQNFMAM
+335 KITDQNFMVM
-345 ASMLLSEY
+345 ATRLLSEY
-353 AWLIAAIMLSI
+353 AWLIVVIMLSI
-364 IVRMDGDN
+364 IIRINGDT
-372 VKSGVKLYVPVLM
+372 VKSGIKLYVPVLLL
-385 VGFVV
+385 GFVV

-403 NLVFPVLL
+403 NMIFPVLL
-411 LVFTLWQLFI
+411 LVFTIWQLI
-421 NRRLGTDVPR
+421 VNRRHNAAVPR
-431 SDIFYSWISFIVMAV
+431 SDVFYSWISFIVMAV

-471 LIQTVTVIYDLLHSY
+471 LIQTITVIYDLLHSY
-486 EGKHIPKDAD
+486 ENKYIPKDAD

-507 KMIIP
+507 KMVVP
-512 IAATLSVGVSIYWAA
+512 IAATISVALSIYWAA
-527 RVFDLTQWC
+527 KVFDLTQWC
-536 ERIFRYK
+536 EYIFRYK
-543 FVDQPGLIV
+543 FVNQPGIIV
-552 LSLDRLLF
+552 LSLDRILA
-560 CVAAAFVFNYVIYLF
+560 CVAFAFIFNYIIYLF

-587 EAKAIS
+587 ESLAIS
-593 MYERENDVDDGEMI
+593 QYEQENDVAVDEEI

-617 NAQAKVKAAS
+617 NAKDQVKAAA

-636 IKYIGWGIYIY
+636 IKYIGWGIYVY

-667 STGVGFAMKDTLE
+667 STGIGFAMKDTLE

-716 LVETIDGSVIAFLNS
+716 LVETNDGSVIAFLNS

-759 SKIDQVRA
+759 SEIDKVRK
-767 MIIDRIKQLDCYD
+767 MIIERISKLNCYD
-780 SSKGVQVLFQNFGE
+780 PNKGVQVLFQNFGE
-794 SSVDLLVIVWVRV
+794 SSVDLLVVVWVRV
-807 ASQAADIALVKENI
+807 FSQVADIALVKENI
-821 YDVLGDNGIEIP
+821 YAVLNENGIEIP
-833 FPQADVHIR
+833 FPQTDLHIR
-842 ATQA
+842 TSVVPTP

>member
-1 MQEKEMLLFLGIA
+1 MLFMVIYGENS
-14 LGLHYLCRHIFSL
+14 IF
-27 QTAMMKKY
+27 A
-35 ILMALMLLATIV
+35 ATIFNMIAMIKKIFLALAMV
-47 PAGAVLKESNM
+47 LITLEAGAVLKESTM
-58 VQTLGVL
+58 QQTLGVL
-65 CEELSQTHQEQQERA
+65 CEELSETHQEHKDRA
-80 ERFEKRNKQFQR
+80 KRFEKRNNEFKK
-92 SIARDLELCNNI
+92 SIGRDLELCNNI

-114 NVFDL
+114 NIFDL

-127 TLYKRV
+127 SLYKRV

-147 EQISQYENL
+147 EQIAQYENL
-156 VRALNNIPD
+156 IRALNNIPD
-165 YQLTTPEMRATRDS
+165 YQLQNPAMRLNRDS
-179 CVVLA
+179 CIYLA
-184 RAIESDIRKAR
+184 KAIEGDIRKAR
-195 ETMKDNHEKRQWVA
+195 ETMKENHERRQWVA
-209 DKAKKLND
+209 EKAKKLND
-217 YALTMYERIRQSV
+217 YAMSMYERIRESV

-235 QNYFQILSRWNYN
+235 QNYFQMLKRFNYN
-248 WKNSKDDLSEK
+248 WKNSKDDLAEK
-259 YTRKTR
+259 YTHARKTR
-265 SEWRGPLIGFL
+265 SEWRGPLVGFL

-281 VYIVGALLLSWL
+281 IYVVGALLLSWFIL
-293 IIKLIPRSVL
+293 KFLVPKRWL
-303 SRNSYKKF
+303 SRGSYKTF
-311 LKKRSCIIICGAAAV
+311 LKKRSSIIICVAAVV

-335 QVTDQNFMAM
+335 SVTDKNFLIMATR
-345 ASMLLSEY
+345 LLSEY
-353 AWLIAAIMLSI
+353 AWLIAAITLSI
-364 IVRMDGDN
+364 IIRLNGDS
-372 VKSGVKLYVPVLM
+372 VKSAIKLYVPVLL

-403 NLVFPVLL
+403 NLVFPILL
-411 LVFTLWQLFI
+411 LVFTIWQLII
-421 NRRLGTDVPR
+421 NRRHNANVPR
-431 SDIFYSWISFIVMAV
+431 SDVFYSWISFIVMAV
-446 STVMAWMGYTLMSV
+446 SCVMAWMGYTLMSV

-471 LIQTVTVIYDLLHSY
+471 LIQTITVIYDLMHTY
-486 EGKHIPKDAD
+486 ENKYIPKNAD
-496 VRRTWFYDAVY
+496 VRQTWFYDAVY
-507 KMIIP
+507 KMIVP
-512 IAATLSVGVSIYWAA
+512 IAATLSVGLSIYWAA

-536 ERIFRYK
+536 EHIFRYK

-552 LSLDRLLF
+552 LSLDRILA
-560 CVAAAFVFNYVIYLF
+560 CVAFAFVFNYVIYLF
-575 IQGYQLWKQNRA
+575 IQGYQLFKQNRA

-593 MYERENDVDDGEMI
+593 MYERNNDIDSNENI

-617 NAQAKVKAAS
+617 NAKAKVKAES

-636 IKYIGWGIYIY
+636 IKYIGWGIYVY

-667 STGVGFAMKDTLE
+667 STGIGFAMKDTLE

-698 IECDGVRGKVK
+698 IECDGVRGKVS

-759 SKIDQVRA
+759 SKIDQVRE
-767 MIIDRIKQLDCYD
+767 MIIDRISHLDCYNPK
-780 SSKGVQVLFQNFGE
+780 KGVQVLFQNFGE

-807 ASQAADIALVKENI
+807 ASQAADIARIKENI
-821 YDVLGDNGIEIP
+821 YDVLNNNGIEIP

-842 ATQA
+842 TTIAQQ

>member
-1 MQEKEMLLFLGIA
+1 MLAMLA
-14 LGLHYLCRHIFSL
+14 VVL
-27 QTAMMKKY
+27 Q
-35 ILMALMLLATIV
+35 
-47 PAGAVLKESNM
+47 AGAVLKESNM
-58 VQTLGVL
+58 EQTLGVL
-65 CEELSQTHQEQQERA
+65 CEELSETHQEHKERA
-80 ERFEKRNKQFQR
+80 QRFEQRNKQFQR
-92 SIARDLELCNNI
+92 SIGRDLELCNNI

-127 TLYKRV
+127 SLYNRV

-147 EQISQYENL
+147 EQIAQYEHL
-156 VRALNNIPD
+156 VTTLNNIPD
-165 YQLTTPEMRATRDS
+165 YQLKTPQVRATRDS
-179 CVVLA
+179 CVYLA
-184 RAIESDIRKAR
+184 QTIENDIRHTR
-195 ETMKDNHEKRQWVA
+195 EMMKDNHEKRQLVA

-217 YALTMYERIRQSV
+217 HALSMYERIRQNV

-235 QNYFQILSRWNYN
+235 QNYYQILKRFSYN
-248 WKNSKDDLSEK
+248 WKSSKDDLTEK
-259 YTRKTR
+259 YSRSRKAK

-276 FIFLA
+276 FIFMA
-281 VYIVGALLLSWL
+281 VYILGALFLSWL
-293 IIKLIPRSVL
+293 IIKLIPRRFL
-303 SRNSYKKF
+303 SNSTYQKF
-311 LKKRSCIIICGAAAV
+311 LPKRSCIIICGAAAV

-335 QVTDQNFMAM
+335 KITDQNFMVM
-345 ASMLLSEY
+345 ATRLLSEY
-353 AWLIAAIMLSI
+353 AWLIVVIMLSI
-364 IVRMDGDN
+364 IIRINGDT
-372 VKSGVKLYVPVLM
+372 VKSGIKLYVPVLLL
-385 VGFVV
+385 GFVV

-403 NLVFPVLL
+403 NMIFPVLL
-411 LVFTLWQLFI
+411 LVFTIWQLI
-421 NRRLGTDVPR
+421 VNRRHNAAVPR
-431 SDIFYSWISFIVMAV
+431 SDVFYSWISFIVMAV

-471 LIQTVTVIYDLLHSY
+471 LIQTITVIYDLLHSY
-486 EGKHIPKDAD
+486 ENKYIPKDAD

-507 KMIIP
+507 KMVVP
-512 IAATLSVGVSIYWAA
+512 IAATISVALSIYWAA
-527 RVFDLTQWC
+527 KVFDLTQWC
-536 ERIFRYK
+536 EYIFRYK
-543 FVDQPGLIV
+543 FVNQPGIIV
-552 LSLDRLLF
+552 LSLDRILA
-560 CVAAAFVFNYVIYLF
+560 CVAFAFIFNYIIYLF

-587 EAKAIS
+587 ESLAIS
-593 MYERENDVDDGEMI
+593 QYEQENDVAVDEEI

-617 NAQAKVKAAS
+617 NAKDQVKAAA

-636 IKYIGWGIYIY
+636 IKYIGWGIYVY

-667 STGVGFAMKDTLE
+667 STGIGFAMKDTLE

-716 LVETIDGSVIAFLNS
+716 LVETNDGSVIAFLNS

-759 SKIDQVRA
+759 SEIEKVRK
-767 MIIDRIKQLDCYD
+767 MIIERISKLNCYD
-780 SSKGVQVLFQNFGE
+780 PNKGVQVLFQNFGE
-794 SSVDLLVIVWVRV
+794 SSVDLLVVVWVRV
-807 ASQAADIALVKENI
+807 FSQVADIALVKENI
-821 YDVLGDNGIEIP
+821 YAVLNENGIEIP
-833 FPQADVHIR
+833 FPQTDLHIR
-842 ATQA
+842 TSVVPTP

>member
-1 MQEKEMLLFLGIA
+1 
-14 LGLHYLCRHIFSL
+14 
-27 QTAMMKKY
+27 
-35 ILMALMLLATIV
+35 MALVVLMTAIQ
-47 PAGAVLKESNM
+47 ASAVLKESTTQ
-58 VQTLGVL
+58 QTLGVL
-65 CEELSQTHQEQQERA
+65 CEELSKTHKEQKERA
-80 ERFEKRNKQFQR
+80 QRFEMRNKQFQR
-92 SIARDLELCNNI
+92 SIGRDLEQCNNI

-114 NVFDL
+114 NIFDL

-127 TLYKRV
+127 DLYKRV
-133 SRTRSFKQFEQQQD
+133 SRTRSFKQFEQYMD
-147 EQISQYENL
+147 EQINQYENL
-156 VRALNNIPD
+156 ILALNNIPD
-165 YQLTTPEMRATRDS
+165 YQFKNNEMRITRDS
-179 CVVLA
+179 CIYLA
-184 RAIESDIRKAR
+184 KVIEDDISKAR
-195 ETMKDNHEKRQWVA
+195 ETLKDNHEKRQWVA
-209 DKAKKLND
+209 NKAKKLND
-217 YALTMYERIRQSV
+217 YAMQMYERIRQSV

-235 QNYFQILSRWNYN
+235 QNYFQILSRFGSNLDT
-248 WKNSKDDLSEK
+248 SKDDIAEK
-259 YTRKTR
+259 YTPSRKTR

-281 VYIVGALLLSWL
+281 IYVLGALLLSWL
-293 IIKLIPRSVL
+293 IIRYAVPTRFITPTFR
-303 SRNSYKKF
+303 
-311 LKKRSCIIICGAAAV
+311 KKRSCIIICAAAAV
-326 FGIATFIIS
+326 FGIATLIIS
-335 QVTDQNFMAM
+335 NLTAQNFMTM
-345 ASMLLSEY
+345 ATRLLSEY
-353 AWLIAAIMLSI
+353 AWLIAVITLSI
-364 IVRMDGDN
+364 IIRLNGDT
-372 VKSGVKLYVPVLM
+372 VKRGIKLYVPVLL

-403 NLVFPVLL
+403 NLLFPAIL
-411 LVFTLWQLFI
+411 LVFTIWQLVV
-421 NRRLGTDVPR
+421 NLRNNHNMPR
-431 SDIFYSWISFIVMAV
+431 SDVFYSWLSFIVMSV
-446 STVMAWMGYTLMSV
+446 SCVMAWMGYTLMSV

-471 LIQTVTVIYDLLHSY
+471 LIQTITVIYDLLHSY
-486 EGKHIPKDAD
+486 EDKYIAKDAD
-496 VRRTWFYDAVY
+496 IRKTWFYDAVY

-512 IAATLSVGVSIYWAA
+512 IAATLSVALSIYWAA
-527 RVFDLTQWC
+527 QVFDLTQWC

-552 LSLDRLLF
+552 LSLDRILA
-560 CVAAAFVFNYVIYLF
+560 CVAFAFVFNYVIYLF

-587 EAKAIS
+587 ESQAIS
-593 MYERENDVDDGEMI
+593 LYEKENDVDDDEQI

-617 NAQAKVKAAS
+617 NAKDQVKAAS
-627 KAVTLSMNI
+627 KAVSLSMNI

-667 STGVGFAMKDTLE
+667 STGIGFAMKDTLE

-716 LVETIDGSVIAFLNS
+716 MVETIDGSVIAFLNS

-759 SKIDQVRA
+759 SKIDKVREI
-767 MIIDRIKQLDCYD
+767 IIDRISHLNCYD
-780 SSKGVQVLFQNFGE
+780 TKKGIQVLFQNFGE

-807 ASQAADIALVKENI
+807 NTKVADISLIKENI
-821 YDVLGDNGIEIP
+821 YSALNDNGIEIP
-833 FPQADVHIR
+833 FPQADLHIR
-842 ATQA
+842 TTLPKDNTTN

>member
-1 MQEKEMLLFLGIA
+1 
-14 LGLHYLCRHIFSL
+14 
-27 QTAMMKKY
+27 MKKS
-35 ILMALMLLATIV
+35 ILIVLAMLAVVLQ
-47 PAGAVLKESNM
+47 AGAVLKESNM
-58 VQTLGVL
+58 EQTLGVL
-65 CEELSQTHQEQQERA
+65 CEELSETHQEHKERA

-92 SIARDLELCNNI
+92 SIGRDLELCNNI

-127 TLYKRV
+127 SLYNRV

-147 EQISQYENL
+147 EQIAQYEHL
-156 VRALNNIPD
+156 VTTLNNIPD
-165 YQLTTPEMRATRDS
+165 YQLKTPQMRATRDS
-179 CVVLA
+179 CVYLA
-184 RAIESDIRKAR
+184 QTIENDIRHTR
-195 ETMKDNHEKRQWVA
+195 EMMKDNHEKRQLVA

-217 YALTMYERIRQSV
+217 HALSMYERIRQNV

-235 QNYFQILSRWNYN
+235 QNYYQILKRFSYN
-248 WKNSKDDLSEK
+248 WKSSKDDLAEK
-259 YTRKTR
+259 YSRSRKAK

-276 FIFLA
+276 FIFMA
-281 VYIVGALLLSWL
+281 VYILGALFLSWL
-293 IIKLIPRSVL
+293 IIKLIPRRFL
-303 SRNSYKKF
+303 SNSTYQKF
-311 LKKRSCIIICGAAAV
+311 LPKRSCIIICGAAAV

-335 QVTDQNFMAM
+335 KITDQNFMVM
-345 ASMLLSEY
+345 ATRLLSEY
-353 AWLIAAIMLSI
+353 AWLIVVIMLSI
-364 IVRMDGDN
+364 IIRINGDT
-372 VKSGVKLYVPVLM
+372 VKSGIKLYVPVLLL
-385 VGFVV
+385 GFVV

-403 NLVFPVLL
+403 NMIFPVLL
-411 LVFTLWQLFI
+411 LVFTIWQLI
-421 NRRLGTDVPR
+421 VNRRHNAAVPR
-431 SDIFYSWISFIVMAV
+431 SDVFYSWISFIVMAV

-471 LIQTVTVIYDLLHSY
+471 LIQTITVIYDLLHSY
-486 EGKHIPKDAD
+486 ENKYIPKDAD

-507 KMIIP
+507 KMVVP
-512 IAATLSVGVSIYWAA
+512 IAATISVALSIYWAA
-527 RVFDLTQWC
+527 KVFDLTQWC
-536 ERIFRYK
+536 EYIFRYK
-543 FVDQPGLIV
+543 FVNQPGIIV
-552 LSLDRLLF
+552 LSLDRILA
-560 CVAAAFVFNYVIYLF
+560 CVAFAFIFNYIIYLF

-587 EAKAIS
+587 ESLAIS
-593 MYERENDVDDGEMI
+593 QYEQENDVAVDEEI

-617 NAQAKVKAAS
+617 NAKDQVKAAA

-636 IKYIGWGIYIY
+636 IKYIGWGIYVY

-667 STGVGFAMKDTLE
+667 STGIGFAMKDTLE

-716 LVETIDGSVIAFLNS
+716 LVETNDGSVIAFLNS

-759 SKIDQVRA
+759 SEIDKVRK
-767 MIIDRIKQLDCYD
+767 MIIERISKLNCYD
-780 SSKGVQVLFQNFGE
+780 PNKGVQVLFQNFGE
-794 SSVDLLVIVWVRV
+794 SSVDLLVVVWVRV
-807 ASQAADIALVKENI
+807 FSQVADIALIKENI
-821 YDVLGDNGIEIP
+821 YAVLNENGIEIP
-833 FPQADVHIR
+833 FPQTDLHIR
-842 ATQA
+842 TSVVPTP

>member
-1 MQEKEMLLFLGIA
+1 
-14 LGLHYLCRHIFSL
+14 
-27 QTAMMKKY
+27 MKK
-35 ILMALMLLATIV
+35 ILAILVVIMTAFN
-47 PAGAVLKESNM
+47 AGAVLKENNM
-58 VQTLGVL
+58 QQTLSVL
-65 CEELSQTHQEQQERA
+65 CEELSETHQEQKERA
-80 ERFEKRNKQFQR
+80 QRFEQRNGQFQR
-92 SIARDLELCNNI
+92 SIGKDLELCNNI

-127 TLYKRV
+127 QLYTRV
-133 SRTRSFKQFEQQQD
+133 SRTRSFKQFEQQMD
-147 EQISQYENL
+147 EQIAQYQNL
-156 VRALNNIPD
+156 VTALNNIPD
-165 YQLTTPEMRATRDS
+165 SQLKTPQMRLTRDS
-179 CVVLA
+179 CVNLA
-184 RAIESDIRKAR
+184 KVIAQDIVRAR

-209 DKAKKLND
+209 KKAKKLND
-217 YALTMYERIRQSV
+217 YAMEMYEQIRQNV

-235 QNYFQILSRWNYN
+235 QSYFQILKRFGYN
-248 WKNSKDDLSEK
+248 WKSSKEDIAEK
-259 YTRKTR
+259 YSRSRKAR

-281 VYIVGALLLSWL
+281 VYVVGALLLSWL
-293 IIKLIPRSVL
+293 ILRYLIPRRFISL
-303 SRNSYKKF
+303 KF
-311 LKKRSCIIICGAAAV
+311 RKKRSCIVICVAAAV
-326 FGIATFIIS
+326 FALATFIIS
-335 QVTDQNFMAM
+335 NVTSQNFMTM
-345 ASMLLSEY
+345 ATRLLSEY
-353 AWLIAAIMLSI
+353 AWLIAAITLSI
-364 IVRMDGDN
+364 IIRQRADV
-372 VKSGVKLYVPVLM
+372 VKSGIKLYVPVLLM
-385 VGFVV
+385 GFVV

-396 FLPSTVV
+396 FMPSSVV
-403 NLVFPVLL
+403 NLVFPALL
-411 LVFTLWQLFI
+411 LVFTIWQLI
-421 NRRLGTDVPR
+421 ANRRHHAVVPR
-431 SDIFYSWISFIVMAV
+431 SDVFYSWVSFIVMAV
-446 STVMAWMGYTLMSV
+446 SCVMAWMGYTLMSV

-471 LIQTVTVIYDLLHSY
+471 LIQTITVIYDLMHSY
-486 EGKHIPKDAD
+486 ENKYIPSDAD

-512 IAATLSVGVSIYWAA
+512 IAATLSVALSIYWAA

-552 LSLDRLLF
+552 LSLDRILA
-560 CVAAAFVFNYVIYLF
+560 CVAFAFVFHYIIYLF

-587 EAKAIS
+587 ESRAIS
-593 MYERENDVDDGEMI
+593 RFERENDVDGEI
-607 DIETVIQDDP
+607 DIQTVVEEDP
-617 NAQAKVKAAS
+617 NARAKVKAES

-636 IKYIGWGIYIY
+636 IKYIGWGIYVY

-667 STGVGFAMKDTLE
+667 STGIGFAMKDTLE

-698 IECDGVRGKVK
+698 IECDGVRGKVS

-759 SKIDQVRA
+759 SKIDQVRE
-767 MIIDRIKQLDCYD
+767 MIIERISKLDCYD
-780 SSKGVQVLFQNFGE
+780 PGKGVQVLFQNFGE
-794 SSVDLLVIVWVRV
+794 SSVDLLVVVWVRV
-807 ASQAADIALVKENI
+807 ASQVADIARIKENI
-821 YDVLGDNGIEIP
+821 YGVLNENGIEIP
-833 FPQADVHIR
+833 FPQADLHIR
-842 ATQA
+842 TAAPTQQQ